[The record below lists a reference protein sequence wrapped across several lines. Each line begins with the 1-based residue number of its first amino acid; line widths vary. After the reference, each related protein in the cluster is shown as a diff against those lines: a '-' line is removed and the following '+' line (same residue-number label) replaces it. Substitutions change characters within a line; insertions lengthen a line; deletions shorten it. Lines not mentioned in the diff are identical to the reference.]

1 MPIWTW
7 KTSFLSHTGRQLG
20 NQFQM
25 RNDFIKWF
33 IWRNIKVFI
42 VVQQVNDYI
51 GTDILSAFRIN
62 QHFAA
67 FLSLGSFNGSQ
78 HPTHL
83 TDDSSIHQIWEMCWQ
98 VLTKIFSTLA
108 KGVSNARKKM
118 EAAPREMKRTPKKYM
133 RYAMMLNWTHEIRS
147 VNQTV
152 NIANYT
158 NIIRKWKNHI
168 VVEHS

>member
-1 MPIWTW
+1 MPIWTRI
-7 KTSFLSHTGRQLG
+7 TSFTSNTGRQLG
-20 NQFQM
+20 IQFQM

-33 IWRNIKVFI
+33 IWCTIKVFI
-42 VVQQVNDYI
+42 VVWQVNEYI
-51 GTDILSAFRIN
+51 GTSIISAFRIN

-67 FLSLGSFNGSQ
+67 LRIGRCLSLGLGSFNGPQ

-83 TDDSSIHQIWEMCWQ
+83 AGHSSIHQIWEMCWQ

-133 RYAMMLNWTHEIRS
+133 RYAMILNWTHEIRS
-147 VNQTV
+147 VN
-152 NIANYT
+152 
-158 NIIRKWKNHI
+158 
-168 VVEHS
+168 